1 MGTFPRSV
9 LGYGEREPIEQPRF
23 RALMIQRSMTLRENE
38 LADLLMRMA
47 ADRGIDVETATEEL
61 ASIALPSFV
70 DSRQFRNALVQ
81 TLETSLRAQV
91 EERLQSIRRRFDVAP
106 QMQATPPARPAV
118 APPISVARHNAL
130 PSAAPTDG
138 VADLGDA
145 TMTDLTVVSDAT
157 NAEQAAVVE
166 EELPTDATMVWTTR
180 HG

>member
-1 MGTFPRSV
+1 M
-9 LGYGEREPIEQPRF
+9 
-23 RALMIQRSMTLRENE
+23 REND

-47 ADRGIDVETATEEL
+47 ADRGVDVETAAEEL

-70 DSRQFRNALVQ
+70 DARQFRNAIVQ

-106 QMQATPPARPAV
+106 QMQGTPPARPAV
-118 APPISVARHNAL
+118 APPMPVARHNAQ
-130 PSAAPTDG
+130 PPATSFDG
-138 VADLGDA
+138 QADLADA

-157 NAEQAAVVE
+157 NEETAAVVE